1 MYRTVNE
8 LLNVNSNNLPDCE
21 STVELANNFSDYFL
35 GKVDKIRRE
44 LDANASASSRDAHQN
59 LNLLWIDLNQ
69 VHLIGPVE
77 RNILVFKSSKSD
89 VPLQSYGF

>member
-1 MYRTVNE
+1 MWSLQWIADSILEARVFHINI
-8 LLNVNSNNLPDCE
+8 
-21 STVELANNFSDYFL
+21 LAGVFWSIITYYQ
-35 GKVDKIRRE
+35 GIIIR
-44 LDANASASSRDAHQN
+44 DGHQN
-59 LNLLWIDLNQ
+59 LNFLWIDLNQ